1 VGLVRIEDFEVPQEA
16 DTFHVDVLDAVGGL
30 AQPLN
35 LSLVAAAARC
45 LDPGETYVEVG
56 SFKGASLIA
65 ASRAWEGD
73 VVSIDNFSM
82 GEGSRELLQSNLERF
97 GGHAEIIEGDAFEL
111 IRGGALAGRKVGVYY
126 YDAAHGYEAQIE
138 GLRIVEPYLASPA
151 LLMVD
156 DSDWERVDSAIADY
170 LKAQPRARE
179 LVRIGGK
186 DRGRPEWW
194 EGVSV
199 LAWT

>member
-1 VGLVRIEDFEVPQEA
+1 MRLDDFAVPESA
-16 DTFHVDVLDAVGGL
+16 DAFSVELLDAVGGL
-30 AQPLN
+30 AQPNN
-35 LSLVAAAARC
+35 LALVAAAARC

-65 ASRAWEGD
+65 ASRAWDGD
-73 VVSIDNFSM
+73 VVSIDDFSM
-82 GEGSRELLQSNLERF
+82 GEGSRELLEENLRRF
-97 GGHAEIIEGDAFEL
+97 GGHAEIIAGDAFEL

-126 YDAAHGYEAQIE
+126 YDAAHDYEAQLE
-138 GLRIVEPYLASPA
+138 ALRIIEPYLASPA
-151 LLMVD
+151 LVMVD
-156 DSDWERVDSAIADY
+156 DSDWERVDRAIADY

-179 LVRIGGK
+179 LVRVDGK
-186 DRGRPEWW
+186 DRGHPEWW

>member
-1 VGLVRIEDFEVPQEA
+1 VRLDDFAVPESA
-16 DTFHVDVLDAVGGL
+16 DAFSVELLDAVGGL
-30 AQPLN
+30 AQPNN
-35 LSLVAAAARC
+35 LALVAAAARC

-65 ASRAWEGD
+65 ASRAWDGD
-73 VVSIDNFSM
+73 VVSIDDFSM
-82 GEGSRELLQSNLERF
+82 GEGSRELLEENLRRF
-97 GGHAEIIEGDAFEL
+97 GGHAEIIAGDAFEL

-126 YDAAHGYEAQIE
+126 YDAAHDYEAQLE
-138 GLRIVEPYLASPA
+138 ALRIIEPYLASPA
-151 LLMVD
+151 LVMVD
-156 DSDWERVDSAIADY
+156 DSDWERVDRAIADY

-179 LVRIGGK
+179 LVRVDGK
-186 DRGRPEWW
+186 DRGHPEWW

>member
-1 VGLVRIEDFEVPQEA
+1 VRLDDFVVPQEA
-16 DTFHVDVLDAVGGL
+16 DAFHVEVLDAVGGL

-82 GEGSRELLQSNLERF
+82 GEGSRELLEENLRRF
-97 GGHAEIIEGDAFEL
+97 GGHSEIIEGDAFEL

-126 YDAAHGYEAQIE
+126 YDAAHDYEAQLE
-138 GLRIVEPYLASPA
+138 ALRIIEPYLASPA
-151 LLMVD
+151 LVMVD
-156 DSDWERVDSAIADY
+156 DSDWERVDRAIADY
-170 LKAQPRARE
+170 LAQQPRVRE
-179 LVRIGGK
+179 LVRIEGN
-186 DRGRPEWW
+186 DRGHPEWW

>member
-1 VGLVRIEDFEVPQEA
+1 VGIVKLDDFEVPREA
-16 DTFHVDVLDAVGGL
+16 EPFHAEVLAAVGGL
-30 AQPLN
+30 AQPNN
-35 LSLVAAAARC
+35 LALVAAAARC

-65 ASRAWEGD
+65 ASRAWAGD
-73 VVSIDNFSM
+73 VVSIDDFSL
-82 GEGSRELLQSNLERF
+82 GEGSRELLQSNLDRF

-126 YDAAHGYEAQIE
+126 YDAAHDYEAQVE

-151 LLMVD
+151 LLIVD
-156 DSDWERVDSAIADY
+156 DSDWERVDRAIADY
-170 LKAQPRARE
+170 LATQPRARE
-179 LVRIGGK
+179 LVRIEGK
-186 DRGRPEWW
+186 DRGHPEWW